1 MFNRSQKH
9 ILRLIIIVLILHDF
23 GGLAAGETKATFPL
37 SAPPELARIIAEGLS
52 NNQAI
57 QALEAEVKAFGER
70 IESAGALPDPKV
82 GIAALNMP
90 TDSFRFDE
98 EAMTQKQIA
107 VEQTVPWLSKLDL
120 KSETVAHNARLKAAE
135 LASARLSLARDIAD
149 TYYEIGYVAQSQEIN
164 AKLMEMV
171 RRIRR
176 DAENNYAVGKGLQQ
190 NIFQAD
196 VELSRL
202 RDEAIMLENRRRT
215 LADRINALLNR
226 QTYRPLDPPAKLP
239 QPDFNL
245 NISQL
250 KQTALSANPELEGLK
265 SGTDRARA
273 EIKLAEKEYFPDFN
287 FRLAYGQRD
296 EDFTGRDLP
305 DFFTAAVMMDVPLW
319 HRTKQSR
326 DVAAAG
332 HQLRSAENRYT
343 DLRRRLPHQIN
354 TLVSEIEDTRQRH
367 LLYRDELIPQAE
379 QWARSALDAY
389 EVGKVPFDTMIDAR
403 IRLLRYERD
412 ASRLKFTIY
421 QKRAALEAL
430 VGQPLREKGAP

>member
-1 MFNRSQKH
+1 MSNRRKKYF
-9 ILRLIIIVLILHDF
+9 INLLVMGLIIV
-23 GGLAAGETKATFPL
+23 GLYFAAHAEPAISLPI
-37 SAPPELARIIAEGLS
+37 SAPPELDRIIDEGLS
-52 NNQAI
+52 NNQSI
-57 QALEAEVKAFGER
+57 QALEAEVQALKER
-70 IESAGALPDPKV
+70 TESSGALPDPKV

-107 VEQTVPWLSKLDL
+107 VEQTVPWPAKLDL
-120 KSETVAHNARLKAAE
+120 KSETVAQNARIKAAE
-135 LASARLSLARDIAD
+135 LASARLSLARNIAEA
-149 TYYEIGYVAQSQEIN
+149 YYEIGYVAQSQEIN
-164 AKLMEMV
+164 AKLMDMV

-176 DAENNYAVGKGLQQ
+176 DAENNYSVGKGLQQ

-202 RDEAIMLENRRRT
+202 RDEAIMLENRRGT
-215 LADRINALLNR
+215 LPDRINALLNR
-226 QTYRPLDPPAKLP
+226 ATYRPVDPPTKLP

-245 NISQL
+245 SINQL
-250 KQTALSANPELEGLK
+250 KQAAFSANPELEGLK

-305 DFFTAAVMMDVPLW
+305 DFFTAAVMLDVPLW

-326 DVAAAG
+326 DVAATS

-354 TLVSEIEDTRQRH
+354 TLVSEIEDTRQRYQ
-367 LLYRDELIPQAE
+367 LYHDELISQAE

-430 VGQPLREKGAP
+430 AGQPLTEGQTQ

>member
-1 MFNRSQKH
+1 MNSIFKKY
-9 ILRLIIIVLILHDF
+9 LFRLILIWMFAVSCCPAATGDTGSSPPISAAPDL
-23 GGLAAGETKATFPL
+23 GRLITEGLA
-37 SAPPELARIIAEGLS
+37 
-52 NNQAI
+52 NNQSI
-57 QALEAEVKAFGER
+57 QALEAEVKALGER
-70 IESAGALPDPKV
+70 IESSGALPDPKV

-90 TDSFRFDE
+90 ADSFRFDE

-120 KSETVAHNARLKAAE
+120 KSETVAQNARIKAAE
-135 LASARLSLARDIAD
+135 LASARLSLARDIAEA
-149 TYYEIGYVAQSQEIN
+149 YYEIGYVAQSQEIN
-164 AKLMEMV
+164 TKLMEMV

-190 NIFQAD
+190 NVFQAD

-202 RDEAIMLENRRRT
+202 RDEAIMLENRRKT

-226 QTYRPLDPPAKLP
+226 EAYRPVDPPAEVP

-250 KQTALSANPELEGLK
+250 KQAAFSANPELEGLK

-305 DFFTAAVMMDVPLW
+305 DFFTAAVMLDVPLW
-319 HRTKQSR
+319 HRTKQSKE
-326 DVAAAG
+326 VAAAS

-354 TLVSEIEDTRQRH
+354 TLISEIEDTRQRYQ
-367 LLYRDELIPQAE
+367 LYHDELIPQAE

-430 VGQPLREKGAP
+430 VGRPLKEGQTP

>member
-1 MFNRSQKH
+1 MSNRFKKH
-9 ILRLIIIVLILHDF
+9 FIHLLITNLVFI
-23 GGLAAGETKATFPL
+23 GLSPAVYGESATSL
-37 SAPPELARIIAEGLS
+37 SISAPPELARIISEGLS
-52 NNQAI
+52 NNQSI
-57 QALEAEVKAFGER
+57 QALEAEVKALGER
-70 IESAGALPDPKV
+70 IGSADALPDPKV
-82 GIAALNMP
+82 GLAALNMP
-90 TDSFRFDE
+90 TDSFRFNE

-120 KSETVAHNARLKAAE
+120 KSQTVAQNARKKAAE

-149 TYYEIGYVAQSQEIN
+149 AYYEMGYVAQSQEIN

-176 DAENNYAVGKGLQQ
+176 DAENGYAVGEGLQQ
-190 NIFQAD
+190 NIFQAE

-202 RDEAIMLENRRRT
+202 RDEAIRLKNRRRS

-226 QTYRPLDPPAKLP
+226 QTYRPVDPPAKLP
-239 QPDFNL
+239 QPDFEL
-245 NISQL
+245 DLARL
-250 KQTALSANPELEGLK
+250 KQTAVTASPELEGLK
-265 SGTDRARA
+265 AGQDSART
-273 EIKLAEKEYFPDFN
+273 EIELAEKAYYPDFN

-319 HRTKQSR
+319 HRTKQSKEL
-326 DVAAAG
+326 AAAS

-343 DLRRRLPHQIN
+343 DLRRRLPYQIN

-367 LLYRDELIPQAE
+367 QLYTDELIPQAE

-389 EVGKVPFDTMIDAR
+389 EVGKVPFDTMIDAH

-412 ASRLKFTIY
+412 ASRFKFTIY

-430 VGQPLREKGAP
+430 VGGPLPTKR